1 MVSSNPKAVT
11 TGEMTVL
18 IETVERTY
26 FPQRHTP
33 TGGSTDE
40 AVIDLLGRIESA
52 SKPYDRHV
60 GQSIEIALRSSRSFS
75 AGTKEE
81 TVGALGPFSISLGKR
96 GCSVLAYLPSEA
108 FWAIPGMISD
118 HSVTH
123 VGLTFDVPRH
133 GSGSLESIH
142 FAPALRVN
150 VS

>member
-1 MVSSNPKAVT
+1 
-11 TGEMTVL
+11 MTVL

-33 TGGSTDE
+33 TEGSTDE
-40 AVIDLLGRIESA
+40 AVVDILGRVESA
-52 SKPYDRHV
+52 SKPYDRYA

-75 AGTKEE
+75 AGTEEE
-81 TVGALGPFSISLGKR
+81 TVGALGPFSISLRKR
-96 GCSVLAYLPSEA
+96 GCSVLAYLPSDA

-123 VGLTFDVPRH
+123 IGLTFDTPRH